1 MTAGGFAAGT
11 LSCTCGDQK
20 NLPDVQNIA
29 GQSIQTFNSVYGGVI
44 FSGKEP
50 EGITGLDDV
59 ADRIRF
65 GTGGGSILTD
75 SLICL
80 IQCVPGTGAD
90 DSIRSKVFRL
100 LEGNYRLPGTASK
113 DTVLGKRRNAGIIL
127 TDHI

>member
-29 GQSIQTFNSVYGGVI
+29 GQSVQTFNGVYGGI
-44 FSGKEP
+44 ISSGKEP
-50 EGITGLDDV
+50 EGIAGLNDV
-59 ADRIRF
+59 ADWIRF

-90 DSIRSKVFRL
+90 DSIGSKVLCL
-100 LEGNYRLPGTASK
+100 LEGNHRLSGPAST
-113 DTVLGKRRNAGIIL
+113 DTIL
-127 TDHI
+127 

>member
-44 FSGKEP
+44 SSGKEP
-50 EGITGLDDV
+50 KGITGLDDV

-90 DSIRSKVFRL
+90 DSIGGKVLCL
-100 LEGNYRLPGTASK
+100 LECNHRLSGTASK
-113 DTVLGKRRNAGIIL
+113 DTILRKRGDTGIIL